1 MDEQVKCFKTEED
14 TTEMNLPNGVT
25 FSFEYEGNDYLILKQ
40 IDLLSSKAL
49 EEDDADIEDE
59 YKRVAKQM
67 ENISKTLEKQ
77 GFISISLEE
86 FKEVEQKNKK
96 SKQNSFM
103 SSFTEDEKFVYD
115 ETQKFFKEYDIGPIQ
130 RNFLSGLRKE
140 IANGEAINELYL
152 EVHAES
158 MNKKL
163 EKIFDFGTQSV
174 VCDFIATTQKN
185 LIDSKKSKKKLAI

>member
-14 TTEMNLPNGVT
+14 TTDMDLPNGVT

-49 EEDDADIEDE
+49 EEDDADIDEE

-67 ENISKTLEKQ
+67 DNITKTLEEQ
-77 GFISISLEE
+77 GFKLITLEE
-86 FKEVEQKNKK
+86 FKEIEQKNKQ
-96 SKQNSFM
+96 SKQSSFM
-103 SSFTEDEKFVYD
+103 SSFTEDEKFVYN

-130 RNFLSGLRKE
+130 RNFLSSLRSE
-140 IANGEAINELYL
+140 IAVGEAINELYL
-152 EVHAES
+152 EVHAEG

-163 EKIFDFGTQSV
+163 EKILDFGTQSL

-185 LIDSKKSKKKLAI
+185 LMENKKNKKKLSM